1 MTKVRNPTRPHRAW
15 RAGVPALRPE
25 PRPGRTLCSL
35 MPAPAAVDHDAYSP
49 GYLRGILG
57 RARTIA
63 VIGASPEPWR
73 PSFGVMR
80 YLRRAGYRVIAV
92 NPTAAGETVDGERF
106 HARLEDVQE
115 QIDLVNV
122 FRRPDA
128 VNQAIAANAAAL
140 WMQLGIRNDA
150 ACARAEAAGI
160 AVVMN
165 RCISV
170 EH

>member
-1 MTKVRNPTRPHRAW
+1 
-15 RAGVPALRPE
+15 
-25 PRPGRTLCSL
+25 
-35 MPAPAAVDHDAYSP
+35 
-49 GYLRGILG
+49 
-57 RARTIA
+57 
-63 VIGASPEPWR
+63 
-73 PSFGVMR
+73 
-80 YLRRAGYRVIAV
+80 V

-106 HARLEDVQE
+106 HARLEDVRE
-115 QIDLVNV
+115 PIDLVNV

-128 VNQAIAANAAAL
+128 VGDAVDQAIAANAPAL

-170 EH
+170 EHARLMRS